1 MQLEPGICCRQGEF
15 TLLASIANT
24 LMDEGMV
31 ESRCRRS
38 ESRDTKGFCDQRRLS
53 SDERECSMKERTLL
67 PVLPDSVQSTVSR
80 VFEVGSR
87 VQPFSNESREKAPRT
102 REASVVHSVCPYCAV
117 GCSLNVYVKDGRVI
131 DIEGDPNSPINHGTL
146 CPKGAATFQYTIN
159 PSRLTQVLYRAP
171 YSDHWEVKS
180 LDWAMEQIAQRIK
193 KTRDETFVE
202 RLPDGREVNH
212 TLALASLGGATLDVE
227 ENYVMK
233 KLFSGG
239 LGIVSI
245 ENQARI

>member
-1 MQLEPGICCRQGEF
+1 MYSMQ
-15 TLLASIANT
+15 
-24 LMDEGMV
+24 
-31 ESRCRRS
+31 
-38 ESRDTKGFCDQRRLS
+38 
-53 SDERECSMKERTLL
+53 ERTFL
-67 PVLPDSVQSTVSR
+67 PEPVQSVIS
-80 VFEVGSR
+80 EVMETGSR
-87 VQPFSNESREKAPRT
+87 VQPCSNESREKASRI
-102 REASVVHSVCPYCAV
+102 RDAKVVHSVCPYCAV

-131 DIEGDPNSPINHGTL
+131 DIEGDPNSPVNHGTL
-146 CPKGAATFQYTIN
+146 CPKGSATFQYTVN

-202 RLPDGREVNH
+202 RLPDGREANH
-212 TLALASLGGATLDVE
+212 HLAIAPLGGATLDVE
-227 ENYVMK
+227 ENYLMK
-233 KLFSGG
+233 KLLTGG